1 MPTRREI
8 VQGGLLTLVFGTGSM
23 SSCLCRAQPPGARH
37 DYGCVLSPDEATLFM
52 NERTDTRLYISGNEP
67 MIPRSGDRDFDLA
80 LAHML
85 AAVSE
90 KLEALPGFAYFD
102 DYDGANAYATPT
114 VRMTNADGT
123 VLFGQRLLS
132 RLMSGPESPEVA
144 VAAVCAHEFGHILQF
159 KRGLDRE
166 IGADQ
171 PTVKRVELQADFFAG
186 YFAGARKLERPN
198 FPAAVFAMTQHSFGD
213 NMVNHPSHHGTS
225 EERGAAI
232 VKGFEVAYREKRTLA
247 QAIQISTN
255 YVAGL

>member
-1 MPTRREI
+1 
-8 VQGGLLTLVFGTGSM
+8 
-23 SSCLCRAQPPGARH
+23 
-37 DYGCVLSPDEATLFM
+37 
-52 NERTDTRLYISGNEP
+52 

-80 LAHML
+80 LAHTL

-90 KLEALPGFAYFD
+90 KLEALPSFAYYD
-102 DYDGANAYATPT
+102 DYDGANAYATPK
-114 VRMTNADGT
+114 VRMNNADGT

-132 RLMSGPESPEVA
+132 RLMSGTESPEVA

-159 KRGLDRE
+159 KRGLDRVV
-166 IGADQ
+166 GVGQ

-213 NMVNHPSHHGTS
+213 NMVNHPGHHGTS

-232 VKGFEVAYREKRTLA
+232 AKGFEAAYREKCTLA